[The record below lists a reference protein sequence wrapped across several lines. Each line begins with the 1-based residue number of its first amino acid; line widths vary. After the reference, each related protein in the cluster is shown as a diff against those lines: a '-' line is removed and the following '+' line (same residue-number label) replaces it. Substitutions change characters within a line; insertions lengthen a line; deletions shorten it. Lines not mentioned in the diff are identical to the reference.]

1 MRTRLPALQVDVDGV
16 CQAAADMCEAMAGID
31 HATALEEVRAPAG
44 PAPKPSCGGESE
56 PSLQMVASAAPAAA
70 PHCPGV
76 HRIRSEGTG
85 HRRANRQRQLRVR
98 LPPPSA
104 LGPCTPHPPP
114 RLTLGS
120 RRAVPRQGVVEASHA
135 WAVAE
140 RCLLAC
146 LPGRE
151 VRHIISNLGIDHLEE
166 EELDEMLAEVDP
178 HGTGVINYK
187 DFVKKIF
194 APISVPA
201 A

>member
-1 MRTRLPALQVDVDGV
+1 MACARLRPTCARPWRASTTPRRWRRCALQLAPLRSPVAEASRSLVSRWSHRQPLPLLHIA
-16 CQAAADMCEAMAGID
+16 QAFTVFDQRAQDTG
-31 HATALEEVRAPAG
+31 AL
-44 PAPKPSCGGESE
+44 
-56 PSLQMVASAAPAAA
+56 
-70 PHCPGV
+70 
-76 HRIRSEGTG
+76 TG
-85 HRRANRQRQLRVR
+85 NVSSGCACL
-98 LPPPSA
+98 LPRPSA
-104 LGPCTPHPPP
+104 LAPPTPPP